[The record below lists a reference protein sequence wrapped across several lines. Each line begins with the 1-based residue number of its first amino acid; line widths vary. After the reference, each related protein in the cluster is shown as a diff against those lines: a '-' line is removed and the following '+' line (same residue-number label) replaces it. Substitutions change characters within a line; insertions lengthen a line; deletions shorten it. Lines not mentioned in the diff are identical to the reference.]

1 MLWLYILYVLMS
13 FNAIMIV
20 NILLQILFWTL
31 SISCEIYDSSKID
44 GSSYP
49 HSYNKIAISF

>member
-1 MLWLYILYVLMS
+1 MS

-31 SISCEIYDSSKID
+31 SISSEIYNSSKFD

>member
-1 MLWLYILYVLMS
+1 MS

-20 NILLQILFWTL
+20 NIFLQILFWTL

-44 GSSYP
+44 GPSYP